1 MILIMVNQ
9 SMHSLLVPNDR
20 CADNYSSIFDHLYD
34 HCDFDH
40 PSDIA
45 TGRECIHYKTSEF
58 AKDLATSLWDKGS

>member
-9 SMHSLLVPNDR
+9 SLHSLQVPNDR
-20 CADNYSSIFDHLYD
+20 CADNNYSIFDHLYD

-40 PSDIA
+40 PLDIA
-45 TGRECIHYKTSEF
+45 TGRECIHHKTSEF